1 MEKLLIATNNQG
13 KVREIEKIFGDR
25 YDLVT
30 PKELGLKL
38 EVVEDGKTFEENAMK
53 KARAFM
59 EATGLDAL
67 ADDSGLCV
75 DALGGAPGVY
85 SARYG
90 GENTTDEKNN
100 QKLLEALRDVPDHQR
115 TAQFV
120 CCAALCKKDG
130 SMIVE
135 RGESHG
141 IILHAPRG
149 ENGFGYDPLFYN
161 TEYHKSYAEL
171 DGETK
176 NQISHRAKAMEK
188 IKGRLQ
194 EL

>member
-13 KVREIEKIFGDR
+13 KVREIEKILGDR
-25 YDLVT
+25 YDMVT
-30 PKELGLKL
+30 PKELGLEL
-38 EVVEDGKTFEENAMK
+38 EVIEDGETFEENARK

-59 EATGLDAL
+59 QATGLDAL
-67 ADDSGLCV
+67 ADDSGLCG
-75 DALGGAPGVY
+75 DALDGAPGVY

-90 GENTTDEKNN
+90 GEGTTDIKNN
-100 QKLLEALRDVPDHQR
+100 QKLLDALQNVPEEKR

-141 IILHAPRG
+141 VILYAPRG

-161 TEYHKSYAEL
+161 TEYKKTYAEL

-176 NQISHRAKAMEK
+176 NLITNRAKAMKK
-188 IKGRLQ
+188 IMDRL
-194 EL
+194 